1 VTATEKLMPVDSLQ
15 EQEGRDENGRFVKG
29 CSGNPGGRPLGARN
43 KATETAELLLDGEAE
58 ALTRMALELALG
70 GNATALRLCLERILP
85 PRRGRAVQL
94 GLPPVQS
101 AADLSGRMAA
111 ITNAAGDGVITPGEA
126 AELARVVEIFVRAA
140 ETSDFERRLRALEER
155 RDAGA

>member
-29 CSGNPGGRPLGARN
+29 CSGNPGGRPQGARN

-85 PRRGRAVQL
+85 PRRGRPVQL

-126 AELARVVEIFVRAA
+126 AELARVIEIFVRAA

-155 RDAGA
+155 RNAGA

>member
-15 EQEGRDENGRFVKG
+15 EQVGRDENGRFAKG
-29 CSGNPGGRPLGARN
+29 CSGNPSGRPLGARN

-94 GLPPVQS
+94 DLPPVKS

-111 ITNAAGDGVITPGEA
+111 ITNAAGEGVITPGEA